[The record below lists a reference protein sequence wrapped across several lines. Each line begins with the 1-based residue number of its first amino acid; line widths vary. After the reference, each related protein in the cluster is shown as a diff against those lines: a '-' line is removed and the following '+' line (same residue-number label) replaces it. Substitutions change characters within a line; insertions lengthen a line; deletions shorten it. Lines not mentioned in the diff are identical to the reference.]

1 MITIYAP
8 AKINLTLEVL
18 GKRADG
24 YHEVRSIIQA
34 ISLEDILAFE
44 EADKL
49 EFHSGS
55 SEWIIEKSLVSKAAD
70 LLIKTTGVKRG
81 AYITVEK
88 HIPLLSGL
96 GGDSS
101 DAAATLLGLNGIWK
115 LGLYYQQL
123 LPIAKELG
131 SDVAFFLDGGTAMV
145 AGRGEEVTIIPL
157 MPHHWVVL
165 MVPVVPRLPGKTGL
179 MYKSLTPDH
188 YTDGHFTGKMVEVL
202 ESGKEFDPGMMFN
215 VFEKIAFNVYPGLD
229 TVRQNMIKLGV
240 PDIHLAGS
248 GPTLFSLFREKKE
261 AEKIYSHLKR
271 QGLESYLVETLTV
284 G

>member
-1 MITIYAP
+1 MITISAS

-18 GKRADG
+18 GKRTDG
-24 YHEVRSIIQA
+24 YHEIHSVMQTV
-34 ISLEDILAFE
+34 SLMDILRFE

-55 SEWIIEKSLVSKAAD
+55 ENWVAEKSLVARAVE
-70 LLIKTTGVKRG
+70 LLREKTGIIKG
-81 AYITVEK
+81 ASITIEK

-165 MVPVVPRLPGKTGL
+165 TVPVVPRLPGKTGL

-271 QGLESYLVETLTV
+271 QGLVSYLVETLTV